1 MSSSTPRSERERPG
15 PAGDGRAPVR
25 GQGEPKPAL
34 TLEELS
40 KRVKEGATDTV
51 VVALT
56 DMQGRLVGKRVDG
69 EFFLEEVAGSGAE
82 GCEYL
87 LAMDMDNNP
96 VPGYELA
103 NWQSGYGDF
112 LFAPDLSTLRS
123 IPWLDRT
130 ALVLCDALGEDGRPL
145 EPSPRRVLARQCER
159 ARAIG
164 FAPMAATELEFF
176 LYKESYEEARERGYR
191 GLHPT
196 VPYVLDYHILASTFD
211 EDLLGQIRRG
221 MRGAGIPI
229 EFSKGEAWPGQHE
242 VNVRYAEALI
252 TADRHTIYKHGVK
265 EIAYLNGLAATF
277 MAKPFTDDLGSSC
290 HVHLSL
296 SDDSGANAF
305 GTDEDLF
312 RHCLGGILAHAR
324 ELALCLA
331 PTINSYKR
339 YAARTWAPTS
349 VSWAYDNRTSG
360 IRVVGHGPSLRIEC
374 RLPGA
379 DMNPY
384 LGVAALIAAGLDGI
398 EHRIDPG
405 PPLEGDAYAAG
416 DLEPFPSSL
425 REALAAWEQSSF
437 LQEALGD
444 EVWRHYANYA
454 RTEQEQ
460 FDRAVTDWERTRL
473 FERG

>member
-1 MSSSTPRSERERPG
+1 VSSTAPRSG
-15 PAGDGRAPVR
+15 QQSGAASDGRAAASGAPAA
-25 GQGEPKPAL
+25 EPAL
-34 TLEELS
+34 TLAELGE
-40 KRVKEGATDTV
+40 RVAEGATDTV
-51 VVALT
+51 VVAMT

-69 EFFLEEVAGSGAE
+69 EFFLQEVARHGVE
-82 GCEYL
+82 GCKYL
-87 LAMDMDNNP
+87 LALDMENNP
-96 VPGYELA
+96 VEGYDLV
-103 NWQSGYGDF
+103 NWEMGYGDF
-112 LFAPDLSTLRS
+112 VLAPDLSTLRN

-130 ALVLCDALGEDGRPL
+130 ALVLCDAFSEAGESL
-145 EPSPRRVLARQCER
+145 EPSPRQVLARQCQR
-159 ARAIG
+159 ARALG
-164 FAPMAATELEFF
+164 LTPMVATELEFF
-176 LYKESYEEARERGYR
+176 LYKESYAEARERGYR
-191 GLHPT
+191 DLHPT

-211 EDLLGQIRRG
+211 EGLMGQVRRG
-221 MRGAGIPI
+221 MRGAGIPV

-242 VNVRYAEALI
+242 VNVRYADALV
-252 TADRHTIYKHGVK
+252 TADRHTVYKHGVK
-265 EIAYLNGLAATF
+265 EIAYLNGVAATF

-296 SDDSGANAF
+296 SDGSGANAF
-305 GTDEDLF
+305 GFDQDLF
-312 RHCLGGILAHAR
+312 RHCLGGMVAHAR

-349 VSWAYDNRTSG
+349 ISWAHDNRTCG
-360 IRVVGHGPSLRIEC
+360 FRVVGRGPSLRIEC

-398 EHRIDPG
+398 ERQLDPG
-405 PPLEGDAYAAG
+405 PPLQGDAYAARE
-416 DLEPFPSSL
+416 LEPFPRSL
-425 REALAAWEQSSF
+425 REALAAWEQSAF
-437 LQEALGD
+437 VPEALGE
-444 EVWRHYANYA
+444 EVASHYANYA

>member
-1 MSSSTPRSERERPG
+1 MSSAAPRSG
-15 PAGDGRAPVR
+15 QGKFGAAGDGRA
-25 GQGEPKPAL
+25 GEQRPAIKPAL
-34 TLEELS
+34 TLAELS
-40 KRVKEGATDTV
+40 KRVAEGATDTV
-51 VVALT
+51 VVAMT

-69 EFFLEEVAGSGAE
+69 EFFLEEVARHGVE
-82 GCEYL
+82 GCKYL
-87 LAMDMDNNP
+87 LALDMENNP
-96 VPGYELA
+96 VEGYDLV
-103 NWQSGYGDF
+103 NWQMGYGDF
-112 LFAPDLSTLRS
+112 ALSPDLSTLRN

-130 ALVLCDALGEDGRPL
+130 ALVLCDAFSDTGEPL
-145 EPSPRRVLARQCER
+145 EPSPRQVLARQCER
-159 ARAIG
+159 ARAMG
-164 FAPMAATELEFF
+164 FAPMVATELEFF
-176 LYKESYEEARERGYR
+176 LYKESYAEARERGYR

-196 VPYVLDYHILASTFD
+196 VPYVLDYHILGSTFD
-211 EDLLGQIRRG
+211 EDLMGQVRRG

-242 VNVRYAEALI
+242 VNVRYAEALV

-265 EIAYLNGLAATF
+265 EIAFFNGLAATF

-290 HVHLSL
+290 HIHLSL
-296 SDDSGANAF
+296 SDDSGANVF
-305 GTDEDLF
+305 GTDEELF
-312 RHCLGGILAHAR
+312 RHCLGGMLAHGR
-324 ELALCLA
+324 EVALGIA

-339 YAARTWAPTS
+339 YASRTWAPTS
-349 VSWAYDNRTSG
+349 ISWDRDNRTCG
-360 IRVVGHGPSLRIEC
+360 FRIVGHGPSLRIEC

-398 EHRIDPG
+398 EHRLDPG
-405 PPLEGDAYAAG
+405 PPLQGDAYSAG
-416 DLEPFPSSL
+416 DVEPFPGSL
-425 REALAAWEQSSF
+425 REALLAWEQSAF
-437 LQEALGD
+437 VREALGE